1 MSENGD
7 SLMQP
12 EQGGAERADA
22 PRRTWHLL
30 GLAAAGFFLL
40 GVIGGEAA
48 RIILPPALLAF
59 VAIGTGVGFVAVSVA
74 MVGLIARLPLYWKAR
89 LQLAVAFGIGSAAAR
104 VGAVLLSRNMFL
116 ELMGDLCL
124 FIAAAFFGV
133 LASRIIR
140 ERNILVPVAFA
151 AAAVDTFG
159 VYWGPVAEIARRAPH
174 LVRQLSAAVP
184 GSNIPEAPIPQLGY
198 VGVGDF
204 LFMGLFVAAVFRLG
218 MNGRGTLWALFVAFL
233 AVPGVF
239 AVTHLPALP
248 GLVFLG
254 LAVVAANWRYFSF
267 SRAEKFALLY
277 AALAV
282 AALIALA
289 WGIEHMLRG

>member
-1 MSENGD
+1 MSNNGD
-7 SLMQP
+7 NLVPAQAGDA
-12 EQGGAERADA
+12 EHGAA
-22 PRRTWHLL
+22 PRHTWQMLGLSAAVFLLL
-30 GLAAAGFFLL
+30 GA
-40 GVIGGEAA
+40 IGGEAS
-48 RIILPPALLAF
+48 RIILPTAVLAF

-74 MVGLIARLPLYWKAR
+74 MVGLAARLPLRWRAR
-89 LQLAVAFGIGSAAAR
+89 LQLAIAFGIGSAAAK
-104 VGAVLLSRNMFL
+104 VGAALLARNIFL
-116 ELMGDLCL
+116 ELVGDLCL
-124 FIAAAFFGV
+124 FMAAAFFGV

-174 LVRQLSAAVP
+174 LVKQLSAAVP
-184 GSNIPEAPIPQLGY
+184 GSTIPQAPIPQLGY

-204 LFMGLFVAAVFRLG
+204 LFMGLFVAAIYRLG
-218 MNGRGTLWALFVAFL
+218 MNARGTLWALFLAFL
-233 AVPGVF
+233 AVPVVF
-239 AVTHLPALP
+239 AVTNLPALP

-277 AALAV
+277 AAVAV
-282 AALIALA
+282 GALIALA
-289 WGIEHMLRG
+289 WGIKHMLRP